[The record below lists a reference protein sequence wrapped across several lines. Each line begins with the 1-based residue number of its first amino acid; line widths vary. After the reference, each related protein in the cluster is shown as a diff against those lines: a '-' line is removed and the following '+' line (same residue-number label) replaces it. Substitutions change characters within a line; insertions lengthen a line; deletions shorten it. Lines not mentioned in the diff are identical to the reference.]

1 MKLENYVLEKSIG
14 KGIISDI
21 YLTSKKDDPKKY
33 ATKKISREEV
43 EKSEYMKYLKN
54 SIVVLQ
60 YLNHPNIVKLQEV
73 KKSKK
78 NFFIILEYCNGGDLK
93 QTLEKY
99 MEKYGKP
106 FDEKIVQHF
115 MKQIIGAFEYIHE
128 KKIIHRNI
136 SLDNI
141 LLNFDNEEDKKNFNL
156 LKANIKISGFGFACK
171 ISKEGL
177 QYSIVGD
184 TLNMFPI
191 ILKKLNSSNKKE
203 KQLGYNEKADI
214 WSIGSICYE
223 MLIGKPV
230 FDAEDMEEL
239 VKIVEEGN
247 YTIPSSMSR
256 EVASF
261 LNGML
266 QYESKNRL
274 SAAQLYRHDFLNKD
288 VKDFHSIKLLKNE
301 KEKGILINHKNNYT
315 IWSIFNKND
324 ENLLKS
330 ITGNQFIKP
339 IDEKE
344 KMEFENMEKKE
355 SNVTMDSSVQLPIK
369 GIPDNPTDT
378 KVSGLTKEEMEQS
391 KGYTFDVSAS
401 DLFN

>member
-1 MKLENYVLEKSIG
+1 MLLN
-14 KGIISDI
+14 I
-21 YLTSKKDDPKKY
+21 YK
-33 ATKKISREEV
+33 
-43 EKSEYMKYLKN
+43 
-54 SIVVLQ
+54 
-60 YLNHPNIVKLQEV
+60 
-73 KKSKK
+73 
-78 NFFIILEYCNGGDLK
+78 
-93 QTLEKY
+93 
-99 MEKYGKP
+99 
-106 FDEKIVQHF
+106 
-115 MKQIIGAFEYIHE
+115 

-136 SLDNI
+136 TLKNI
-141 LLNFDNEEDKKNFNL
+141 LLNYDDEEDKKNFNL
-156 LKANIKISGFGFACK
+156 IKANIKLIDFEFAWNITK
-171 ISKEGL
+171 DRFMDDIIGRAFNIGPQIFKDL
-177 QYSIVGD
+177 YSPTKTKRRIA
-184 TLNMFPI
+184 F
-191 ILKKLNSSNKKE
+191 
-203 KQLGYNEKADI
+203 NEITDI

-223 MLIGKPV
+223 MLIGKHV
-230 FDAEDMEEL
+230 FVSDDQEEL
-239 VKIVEEGN
+239 IKLIEEGT
-247 YTIPSSMSR
+247 YTIPISMSL
-256 EVASF
+256 EILSF

-355 SNVTMDSSVQLPIK
+355 SNFAMDSSVQLPTK